1 MAFIKSL
8 MAKILIVEYNPN
20 DMVVV
25 VAREFE
31 EQQNYFIFFTVTN
44 VEPMLH
50 SGTLETIRKP
60 IELLMFS
67 EAPKMHC

>member
-1 MAFIKSL
+1 MAFVKSL

-31 EQQNYFIFFTVTN
+31 KQ
-44 VEPMLH
+44 
-50 SGTLETIRKP
+50 
-60 IELLMFS
+60 
-67 EAPKMHC
+67 

>member
-20 DMVVV
+20 DMAVV

-31 EQQNYFIFFTVTN
+31 EQ
-44 VEPMLH
+44 
-50 SGTLETIRKP
+50 
-60 IELLMFS
+60 
-67 EAPKMHC
+67 